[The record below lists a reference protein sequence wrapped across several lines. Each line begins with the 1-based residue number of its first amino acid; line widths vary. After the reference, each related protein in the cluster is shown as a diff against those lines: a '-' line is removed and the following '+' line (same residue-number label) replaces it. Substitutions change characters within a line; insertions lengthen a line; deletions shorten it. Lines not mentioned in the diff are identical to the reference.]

1 MSSRSNSKRLPS
13 DDNVA
18 SDGGLRRRE
27 FYLNGPSLDRAS
39 KRITEGVLSPP
50 NLKNSHKSKGSHQL
64 HSEASGS
71 NSRKGESNH
80 GIHVSAGNDDLST
93 TQKPRKVK
101 LKIGGISRTIPAKPN
116 PAIPDSRSS
125 AAKPTRPGDSLHRQ
139 KHGNQVNNKWSYLL
153 FRSVPETWKEG
164 SFWLN
169 RRKFASLLNSS
180 SARKTVW
187 CY

>member
-27 FYLNGPSLDRAS
+27 IYLNGPSLERNS
-39 KRITEGVLSPP
+39 KRITEGVLSPSSM
-50 NLKNSHKSKGSHQL
+50 KNSNKSKGTNQL

-71 NSRKGESNH
+71 NSRKSESRH
-80 GIHVSAGNDDLST
+80 VIHVSAGNDDLST

-116 PAIPDSRSS
+116 PNLPDSRSS
-125 AAKPTRPGDSLHRQ
+125 AAKPTQLGDSWHRQ
-139 KHGNQVNNKWSYLL
+139 KHGNQVTNK
-153 FRSVPETWKEG
+153 RSV
-164 SFWLN
+164 SFFVVYLQLN
-169 RRKFASLLNSS
+169 RNIIFI
-180 SARKTVW
+180 
-187 CY
+187 